1 MAFFKRHIRA
11 INIFGGVLLMALGL
25 VMISGLW
32 LQFTTWLQE
41 VNSGIVL
48 PL

>member
-1 MAFFKRHIRA
+1 M
-11 INIFGGVLLMALGL
+11 MT
-25 VMISGLW
+25 GLW

-48 PL
+48 VL